1 LVESIAM
8 KKLNCSD
15 IEIAVANH
23 FGYRRN
29 TIVPN
34 VSYGLHIHEV
44 DLLIV
49 SKSSY
54 CTEIEIKTSISD
66 LKADLRKQHQH
77 KSNRIKY
84 FYFAIP
90 EGLQEK
96 ALPLIPERA
105 GLIIVKQ
112 GVGDSNWCEII
123 KAPIVNNE
131 ARALTEKELVK
142 LGYLASLRIWNLKR
156 IIRNLKNENSSLRN
170 NARNNKT
177 EALSADCP

>member
-1 LVESIAM
+1 M
-8 KKLNCSD
+8 KKLNCLD
-15 IEIAVANH
+15 IEIAVTNA
-23 FGYRRN
+23 FGYRQN

-49 SKSSY
+49 SKNGY
-54 CTEIEIKTSISD
+54 CTEVEIKTSISD
-66 LKADLRKQHQH
+66 LKADLKKKHQH
-77 KSNRIKY
+77 KSSRIKY

-112 GVGDSNWCEII
+112 GEYDSVRCDII
-123 KAPIVNNE
+123 KSPIVNKE
-131 ARALTEKELVK
+131 ARALTQGELIK

-156 IIRNLKNENSSLRN
+156 IIRNLINENRSLRN
-170 NARNNKT
+170 NTGNNKT
-177 EALSADCP
+177 

>member
-1 LVESIAM
+1 M

-15 IEIAVANH
+15 IEIAVTNH
-23 FGYRRN
+23 FGYRQN
-29 TIVPN
+29 TVVPN
-34 VSYGLHIHEV
+34 VSYGLNIHEI

-49 SKSSY
+49 SKSGY
-54 CTEIEIKTSISD
+54 CTEVEIKTSISD
-66 LKADLRKQHQH
+66 LKADLKKEHQH

-112 GVGDSNWCEII
+112 GEYDSIRCEII
-123 KAPIVNNE
+123 KSPIVNNE
-131 ARALTEKELVK
+131 ARALTQVELVK

-156 IIRNLKNENSSLRN
+156 IVRNLINENRSLRD

-177 EALSADCP
+177 EALPSDCS